1 MAVTNQISATT
12 FIPKLWE
19 ADIIRSYEKNLIA
32 KNICA
37 MNPKAPIKKY
47 GDIVHFPGLADPTI
61 KDYEP
66 NGINSSGSQVPIT
79 GSASDLTHDGGTT
92 IFYDNMVNTDVTLTI
107 DRAKY
112 FSFKVDDILEA
123 QSNVGVRG
131 SQTQRAGYK
140 LRDECDQYILSLAP
154 TAVTGGTVT
163 NVVDYS
169 GQSSAPTV
177 TAKNV
182 LIAIGQMSRLLDE
195 ANIPNEEK
203 FIVIPPWVKLKL
215 ALAGI
220 EFSIRE
226 GDKARDGVE
235 WNNSMGFDM
244 FVSNNLTN
252 LLEST
257 TPVGSMVVGG
267 SKKAIAYAGQ
277 IQSTEAM
284 RLEGSFAYGVRGLH
298 LYGAAIIRPEL
309 LCVGKF
315 KEGED
320 TDLSSVTV
328 IEQTSDSSAGA

>member
-1 MAVTNQISATT
+1 MAITGKVNAST

-19 ADIIRSYEKNLIA
+19 ADIIRSYEKKLVA

-37 MNPKAPIKKY
+37 INPKAPIKKY
-47 GDIVHFPGLADPTI
+47 GDTVHFPGLADPTI
-61 KDYEP
+61 GDYVP
-66 NGINSSGSQVPIT
+66 VGINNANSNATTISYE
-79 GSASDLTHDGGTT
+79 DLT
-92 IFYDNMVNTDVTLTI
+92 NTDVTLVI
-107 DRAKY
+107 DQAKY
-112 FSFKVDDILEA
+112 FAFRVDDILEA

-140 LRDECDQYILSLAP
+140 LRDTADSYILGLPPAGV
-154 TAVTGGTVT
+154 AAGTVT

-257 TPVGSMVVGG
+257 TVVGSMVVGG
-267 SKKAIAYAGQ
+267 SKKAMAYAGQ
-277 IQSTEAM
+277 IQNTEAL
-284 RLEGSFAYGVRGLH
+284 RLEDNFAYGVRGLH
-298 LYGAAIIRPEL
+298 LYGAKIIRPEL
-309 LCVGKF
+309 LVVGKF

-328 IEQTSDSSAGA
+328 IEQTSSSAGA

>member
-1 MAVTNQISATT
+1 MAITGKVNAST

-19 ADIIRSYEKNLIA
+19 ADIIRAYEKNLIA
-32 KNICA
+32 KEICA
-37 MNPKAPIKKY
+37 MNPKAKIEKY
-47 GDIVHFPGLADPTI
+47 GDTVHFPGLADPTI
-61 KDYEP
+61 GTYVP
-66 NGINSSGSQVPIT
+66 VGINNANSNATTLSYE
-79 GSASDLTHDGGTT
+79 DLT
-92 IFYDNMVNTDVTLTI
+92 NTDVTLVI
-107 DRAKY
+107 DQAKY
-112 FSFKVDDILEA
+112 FAFRVDDILEA

-140 LRDECDQYILSLAP
+140 LRDVCDSYILGLAP
-154 TAVTGGTVT
+154 AGVTGGTVT

-169 GQSSAPTV
+169 GASSAPTV

-195 ANIPNEEK
+195 QNIPNEEK

-215 ALAGI
+215 ALAGV

-226 GDKARDGVE
+226 GDKAKDGVE

-244 FVSNNLTN
+244 FVSNNLTP

-277 IQSTEAM
+277 IQNTEAL
-284 RLEGSFAYGVRGLH
+284 RLEDNFAWGVRGLH
-298 LYGAAIIRPEL
+298 LYGAKVIRPEL

-328 IEQTSDSSAGA
+328 IEQTTGA

>member
-1 MAVTNQISATT
+1 MAITGKVNAST

-19 ADIIRSYEKNLIA
+19 ADIIRAYEKNLIA
-32 KNICA
+32 KEICA
-37 MNPKAPIKKY
+37 MNPKAKIEKY
-47 GDIVHFPGLADPTI
+47 GDTVHFPGLADPTI
-61 KDYEP
+61 GTYVP
-66 NGINSSGSQVPIT
+66 VGINNANSNATTLSYE
-79 GSASDLTHDGGTT
+79 DLT
-92 IFYDNMVNTDVTLTI
+92 NTDVTLVI
-107 DRAKY
+107 DQAKY
-112 FSFKVDDILEA
+112 FAFRVDDILEA

-140 LRDECDQYILSLAP
+140 LRDVCDSYILGLAP
-154 TAVTGGTVT
+154 AGVTAGTVT

-169 GQSSAPTV
+169 GASSAPTV

-195 ANIPNEEK
+195 QNIPNEEK

-215 ALAGI
+215 ALAGV

-226 GDKARDGVE
+226 GDKAKDGVE

-244 FVSNNLTN
+244 FVSNNLTP

-277 IQSTEAM
+277 IQNTEAL
-284 RLEGSFAYGVRGLH
+284 RLEDNFAWGVRGLH
-298 LYGAAIIRPEL
+298 LYGAKVIRPEL

-328 IEQTSDSSAGA
+328 IEQTTGA

>member
-1 MAVTNQISATT
+1 MAAISGQVATST

-19 ADIIRSYEKNLIA
+19 ADILRSYEKKLIA

-47 GDIVHFPGLADPTI
+47 GDTVHFPGLADPTI
-61 KDYEP
+61 GTYIP
-66 NGINSSGSQVPIT
+66 VGINANQNLVP
-79 GSASDLTHDGGTT
+79 DGTEAATT
-92 IFYDNMVNTDVTLTI
+92 ISYENLTNTDVTLVI
-107 DRAKY
+107 DQAKY
-112 FSFKVDDILEA
+112 FAFQVDDILEA

-131 SQTQRAGYK
+131 SQTQRAGYM
-140 LRDECDQYILSLAP
+140 LRDDCDKYILGLAP
-154 TAVTGGTVT
+154 AGVTAGTVT

-169 GQSSAPTV
+169 GASSAPTV

-244 FVSNNLTN
+244 FVSNNLTA

-277 IQSTEAM
+277 IQNTEAL
-284 RLEGSFAYGVRGLH
+284 RLEDNFAYGVRGLH
-298 LYGAAIIRPEL
+298 LYGAKIIRPEL
-309 LCVGKF
+309 LVVGKF

-328 IEQTSDSSAGA
+328 IEQAADGGAGA

>member
-1 MAVTNQISATT
+1 MAAISGQVATST

-19 ADIIRSYEKNLIA
+19 ADIIRSYEKKLIA

-47 GDIVHFPGLADPTI
+47 GDTVHFPGLNDPTI
-61 KDYEP
+61 GTYIP
-66 NGINSSGSQVPIT
+66 VGINANQNLVP
-79 GSASDLTHDGGTT
+79 DGTEAATT
-92 IFYDNMVNTDVTLTI
+92 ISYENLTNTDVTLVI
-107 DRAKY
+107 DQAKY
-112 FSFKVDDILEA
+112 FAFKVDDILEA

-131 SQTQRAGYK
+131 SQTQRAGYM
-140 LRDECDQYILSLAP
+140 LRDTCDKYILGLTPA
-154 TAVTGGTVT
+154 AVTAGTVT

-244 FVSNNLTN
+244 YVSNNLTE
-252 LLEST
+252 LKEST
-257 TPVGSMVVGG
+257 TVVGSMVVGG

-277 IQSTEAM
+277 IQNTEAL
-284 RLEGSFAYGVRGLH
+284 RLEDNFAYGVRGLH
-298 LYGAAIIRPEL
+298 LYGAKIIRPEL
-309 LCVGKF
+309 LVMGKF

-328 IEQTSDSSAGA
+328 IEQTTSAGA

>member
-1 MAVTNQISATT
+1 MAITGKVNAST

-19 ADIIRSYEKNLIA
+19 ADIIRAYEKKLVA

-37 MNPKAPIKKY
+37 INPKAPIKKY
-47 GDIVHFPGLADPTI
+47 GDTVHFPGLADPTI
-61 KDYEP
+61 GDYVP
-66 NGINSSGSQVPIT
+66 VGINNAGSNATTI
-79 GSASDLTHDGGTT
+79 SYEDLT
-92 IFYDNMVNTDVTLTI
+92 NTDVTLVI
-107 DRAKY
+107 DQAKY
-112 FSFKVDDILEA
+112 FAFRVDDILEA

-140 LRDECDQYILSLAP
+140 LRDTADSYILGLPPAGV
-154 TAVTGGTVT
+154 TAGTVT

-177 TAKNV
+177 TAKNI

-244 FVSNNLTN
+244 FVSNNLTD
-252 LLEST
+252 LKEST
-257 TPVGSMVVGG
+257 TTVGSMVVGG
-267 SKKAIAYAGQ
+267 SKKAMAYAGQ
-277 IQSTEAM
+277 IQNTEAL
-284 RLEGSFAYGVRGLH
+284 RLEDNFAYGVRGLH
-298 LYGAAIIRPEL
+298 LYGAKIIRPEL
-309 LCVGKF
+309 LVVGKF

-328 IEQTSDSSAGA
+328 IEQTTSAGA